1 MSNSSEKQLDL
12 FGEDEELFTI
22 SVPDGD
28 VTIDVDYNY
37 ADDLFATV
45 DFEEDLLFDPSIKLY
60 EPEYQFVEL
69 KPTEYK
75 FREDELIDEFIEYID
90 STYAGH
96 YGAGGLQSFEIIVD
110 RGHGM
115 GFTAGNIDK
124 YNDRYGKKGN
134 TPDEWRK
141 DIMKTIHYAFLKLY
155 EHDRLYGTP
164 NDE

>member
-1 MSNSSEKQLDL
+1 MLNLNEEQLDL
-12 FGEDEELFTI
+12 FDNDEDLSTI
-22 SVPDGD
+22 SVPAGD
-28 VTIDVDYNY
+28 VTIDFDWDY
-37 ADDLFATV
+37 ADDLCPTV
-45 DFEEDLLFDPSIKLY
+45 RLEDDYIFQSDY
-60 EPEYQFVEL
+60 RFVEL
-69 KPTEYK
+69 EPTEYK
-75 FREDELIDEFIEYID
+75 FREDELIDEFVEYID

-96 YGAGGLQSFEIIVD
+96 YGHGGLQSFEIIVD

-134 TPDEWRK
+134 TPAEWRK